1 MRYTLRPATADDRD
15 GLFALRC
22 ATMRPYVEQT
32 WHAWDATA
40 QRALFEAA
48 LALTDMQVIVAG
60 GGDAGLLHVERDA
73 DGIFLANIQI
83 HPDFQNRGLGT
94 AVIRTLLDE
103 ARTRGEPVRLQVLK
117 VNHAACRLYQR
128 LGFAITGETAH
139 HVRLVWRPEGGIGGL
154 GWGRLSEPA

>member
-1 MRYTLRPATADDRD
+1 MRFTLRPATADDRD

-32 WHAWDATA
+32 WHTWDDAD
-40 QRALFEAA
+40 QRTRFETA
-48 LALTDMQVIVAG
+48 LALADMQVIVVG
-60 GGDAGLLHVERDA
+60 ERDAGLLHVERDA

-103 ARTRGEPVRLQVLK
+103 AWARGEPVRLQVLK

-128 LGFAITGETAH
+128 LGFTVTGETAH
-139 HVRLVWRPEGGIGGL
+139 HVRLVWRP
-154 GWGRLSEPA
+154 A